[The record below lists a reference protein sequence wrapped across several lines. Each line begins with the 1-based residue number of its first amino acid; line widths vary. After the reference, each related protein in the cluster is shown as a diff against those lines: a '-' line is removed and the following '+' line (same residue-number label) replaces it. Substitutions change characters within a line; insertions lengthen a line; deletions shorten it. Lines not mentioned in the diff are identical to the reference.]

1 MRRQLSTARASHPIL
16 YCVLHPGAYRRHEGG
31 RHVKYIHYDGT
42 DILTGDRIADAVA
55 DYAAVLGAN
64 TRTDTIA
71 VPTVGEDGSVERT
84 TMLVGPSSEIVVRQ
98 APDDEL
104 EPEDPA
110 FIRRLRDAAAL
121 CGGRQ
126 PVNADGGRRFVGAAE
141 GDREH

>member
-1 MRRQLSTARASHPIL
+1 M
-16 YCVLHPGAYRRHEGG
+16 
-31 RHVKYIHYDGT
+31 KFIHYDSS
-42 DILTGDRIADAVA
+42 DILTGDLIADAVA

-71 VPTVGEDGSVERT
+71 VPTVGEDGAVQRT
-84 TMLVGPSSEIVVRQ
+84 TMLIGPASEIVVRE

-110 FIRRLRDAAAL
+110 FIRRLRDAAAG
-121 CGGRQ
+121 CGGQQ

-141 GDREH
+141 GDQAS